1 MRSSPRGK
9 RALDDMRLHGIK
21 TTAQYYQQILEHPD
35 FRAGNFDTGF
45 VPSHPELL
53 KYSTKRHP
61 SAIALAIAATIAA
74 HSGW

>member
-1 MRSSPRGK
+1 
-9 RALDDMRLHGIK
+9 LHGIK